1 MRVRGFLLSSIF
13 FLSFICSLQA
23 QTPEVH
29 VNPVSSN
36 EAVRRIEA
44 GQSEVTN
51 NGVFTYNYPIEIPA
65 FRGLEPKLSLNYN
78 SGRKTKTGGE
88 YQGWL
93 GHGWGLSGV
102 PVIERAGYQLGVP
115 QYLPE
120 DVYLLNG
127 EPLVKCGTEGAS
139 CKAGG
144 NWVAEV
150 ENYLKINFDAASN
163 TWQVTG
169 RDGTVTTFES
179 VGKTAGSTATAEDAK
194 DIAFNYRWLA
204 KTVTDTYGNAVSYSY
219 DCADM
224 PVCYPTA
231 VSYNGRTVQFLYE
244 TRPDYITAANG
255 HTISTT
261 TKRIKTILVKTGS
274 TASAGYA
281 LAYDQAPLSQSSR
294 LVSVQHFGSDLA
306 VDAVNTLTGT
316 ALPKTTFDYNDAIAP
331 AAKSIAGFTGVP
343 QQRRKVKITKD
354 NWPERDTYSYRT
366 YWTPTI
372 AVADVDGDGVSE
384 IVRSKFDS
392 WTDTSCAY
400 VLYHSPNR
408 DAVFAPQNVPTIR
421 CPGFLFNQSNLDGAS
436 LVNGLAVGNFAND
449 KTLRQALVL
458 SNDATP
464 PTVRW
469 QASFAQAGDS
479 FAITIKDCLA
489 AAGAANEVTDSR
501 LKTLCGNG
509 SSFAID
515 WEGDGR
521 DGLGGYSKGLGNFLG
536 DARTQRVSFGSDT
549 VKLSVNQN
557 GTSQTW
563 SIADVKC
570 SLFAF
575 KCGRTWVA
583 LDLNGDGLDDLVNV
597 YFGRIGE
604 DYSESNEYDGYVS
617 VYLFTGDRLVPW
629 REQLKIDDLEQ
640 FSTPFVS
647 DVDGDGKAELGL
659 GVTKDTRLLNYANKK
674 WFAYRMHQS
683 AAGKVFAGEYLNRS
697 TSFMAA
703 GDFNGDG
710 QTDLLAAPGTPA
722 PPPRDPLDP
731 DSSANDPPLDNSE
744 YVNTLYSSF
753 QENPY
758 TILYASASGGPANL
772 LNTVTTEQGGQLKT
786 TYRSSTAYTNKFLP
800 FVLQTVASVSALDGR
815 GQTATSAYTYANGY
829 YDPSRRRFLGFGTVT
844 KNLPKIA
851 GEAASPA
858 VRTTYVQSI
867 AAIGLPS
874 KTEYLDAGGVARR
887 TVSETYALNTAAL
900 PYSAQNTAT
909 TTTRVEGA
917 DTRTLKTT
925 RTFDGWGN
933 VTAEINHGRTD
944 KTGDEVLVATDYT
957 VNAAEYI
964 MSLPHLQRTY
974 QGVDLTGTLLK
985 QAQFFYDGLA
995 YRTAPTKGSVTTR
1008 RDYTTASAYQTSTF
1022 TYDPANGNRLTATI
1036 SGDETTSWV
1045 YDSTHSLY
1053 VVKETNPAGHV
1064 TTSVPNAACGA
1075 PASKTDPNGI
1085 VTGYSYDIFCRPI
1098 LVENKVTGSFVR
1110 TSYSAFGDPATQ
1122 RIITSTSRPN
1132 YTVTADQARYF
1143 DGLGRVWRIETAGDA
1158 SAPTSYVD
1166 TAYDVRGNKER
1177 VSLPYETGQT
1187 VYWTSTAFD
1196 WNGRPL
1202 KVTNP
1207 DGTFKSYGYFL
1218 PDVASGT
1225 GNVTLERNDVI
1236 DEEGGAILTYVSTEG
1251 QVIAVSQHTPKAAD
1265 GTVAKRRTLAATYD
1279 GLGRLT
1285 EVQDAAGSVWT
1296 YSYDL
1301 MGNRLVADDPDLGKW
1316 LYAYDDAN
1324 RLIRQTDARGK
1335 VTTITYDKLGRP
1347 VTTRAFDDLANATAG
1362 TNSTLVAQNTY
1373 DQVRT
1378 GYYNKGLLTSASNGS
1393 ASQLLDYNADS
1404 LMQKKAV
1411 TIDGVQHIEQT
1422 GYDKGRQPL
1431 WKDYGPDTEA
1441 LDVGTSTSKW
1451 IYNRKSQLITIP
1463 GYITAVEYEP
1473 DGQTSSI
1480 TYANG
1485 VKTSFAYSPT
1495 RRWLTSLVTS
1505 RDPGDG
1511 TPVITILWA
1520 NYAARDKT
1528 GRIVAINGS
1537 GTVNDWTYNYD
1548 GFGRLAGVTHAGDPE
1563 SAYSEDF
1570 TYYTNDNLISRT
1582 RLTGSFAYPAATADR
1597 PHAPLSLNGVA
1608 FSYDA
1613 NGNLLSDGARTFTY
1627 DRANRVSQVVNASG
1641 AAVTLAYGPDGARA
1655 KKSWSLGTTLYPDA
1669 NVEWDPSKQVFTR
1682 YPHMDVRVVG
1692 TAKYFLHRDHLSSV
1706 RAVTDING
1714 NIVESTRYAAFG
1726 ESANKAM
1733 TTQKNYVG
1741 ERFDPETGLMYLNAR
1756 YMDPTFGRFIS
1767 PDDWSPTLD
1776 GVGTN
1781 RYAYAANDPINK
1793 SDPNGHNAGLVYT
1806 GSYGLFPTSN
1816 IESGN
1821 VFVDNT
1827 VLGMVNQVMNIGV
1840 SAGNVAADALLGLGE
1855 SYGPYSGTVDN
1866 AAVTTPFPHDNFLA
1880 AGGKILAGAASS
1892 TKVARIERLLNNA
1905 KGTPVSQPQRHYN
1918 EYEQARNAALEWL
1931 EHRGFKAEAPT
1942 VGKFGGNKG
1951 KPIGMQTADRRV
1963 GFRVE
1968 YDQRHGA
1975 HINTYAGKEKNTFTF
1990 KGGSSLVDRI
2000 VRQFWK

>member
-1 MRVRGFLLSSIF
+1 MRVRGFLLSFIF
-13 FLSFICSLQA
+13 FLSVVFEIQA

-29 VNPVSSN
+29 VNTVSSN

-65 FRGLEPKLSLNYN
+65 FRGLEPKIGLNYN

-144 NWVAEV
+144 NWAAEV

-179 VGKTAGSTATAEDAK
+179 VGKIASSTATAEDAK

-204 KTVTDTYGNAVSYSY
+204 KTVTDTYGNAVTYSY

-231 VSYNGRTVQFLYE
+231 VSYNGRTVQFFYE

-261 TKRIKTILVKTGS
+261 TKRLKTIVVKTGAAVS
-274 TASAGYA
+274 RGYA
-281 LAYDQAPLSQSSR
+281 LAYDQAPLSQASR
-294 LVSVQHFGSDLA
+294 LVSVQHFGSDVVL
-306 VDAVNTLTGT
+306 DATHTITGGT
-316 ALPKTTFDYNDAIAP
+316 ALPKTAFDYNDATSLS
-331 AAKSIAGFTGVP
+331 AKPIDGLTGLP
-343 QQRRKVKITKD
+343 HQRRKVKIVKQQD
-354 NWPERDTYSYRT
+354 GPDDISYRT

-372 AVADVDGDGVSE
+372 AVADVDADGVSE

-400 VLYHSPNR
+400 LLYHSPNR
-408 DAVFAPQNVPTIR
+408 DAVFAAQNVPTIR

-469 QASFAQAGDS
+469 QASFAQSGDS
-479 FAITIKDCLA
+479 FAITVKDCLA

-501 LKTLCGNG
+501 LKALCGNG

-521 DGLGGYSKGLGNFLG
+521 DSLASFGKGMGNFFG
-536 DARTQRVSFGSDT
+536 DARAQRFSHYSSDHDARLT
-549 VKLSVNQN
+549 LNQN
-557 GTSQTW
+557 GTSQT
-563 SIADVKC
+563 VKIGDIR
-570 SLFAF
+570 
-575 KCGRTWVA
+575 CGRVQCANNWVH
-583 LDLNGDGLDDLVNV
+583 LDLNGDGLDDVVNIF
-597 YFGRIGE
+597 FGKVNG
-604 DYSESNEYDGYVS
+604 DEYDGSVS
-617 VYLFTGDRLVPW
+617 VYLFTGDRLVTW
-629 REQLKIDDLEQ
+629 KDEQGVDDLEQ

-674 WFAYRMHQS
+674 WFTYRLHQS
-683 AAGKVFAGEYLNRS
+683 AEGKVFAGQYLGRA

-744 YVNTLYSSF
+744 YINTLYSSF

-786 TYRSSTAYTNKFLP
+786 SYRPSTAYTNKFLP

-974 QGVDLTGTLLK
+974 DGVDLTGTLLK
-985 QAQFFYDGLA
+985 QTQFFYDGLA
-995 YRTAPTKGSVTTR
+995 YRTAPTKGSVTSR

-1036 SGDETTSWV
+1036 SGDETTTWV
-1045 YDSTHSLY
+1045 YDSTYSLY
-1053 VVKETNPAGHV
+1053 VVRETNPAGHV

-1075 PASKTDPNGI
+1075 PASQTDPNGV
-1085 VTGYSYDIFCRPI
+1085 VTGYSYDVFCRPI

-1110 TSYSAFGDPATQ
+1110 TSYTAFGDPVNQ

-1132 YTVTADQARYF
+1132 YTVTADQAQYF
-1143 DGLGRVWRIETAGDA
+1143 DGLGRVRRVETAGDA
-1158 SAPTSYVD
+1158 SSPTSYVD
-1166 TAYDVRGNKER
+1166 TAYDVRSNKEK

-1187 VYWTSTAFD
+1187 VYWTTTAFD
-1196 WNGRPL
+1196 WNNRPL

-1207 DGTFKSYGYFL
+1207 DGTFRSYGYFL

-1225 GNVTLERNDVI
+1225 ANVTLERNDVI

-1251 QVIAVSQHTPKAAD
+1251 QVVAVSQHTPKAAD

-1285 EVQDAAGSVWT
+1285 EVQDAAGSIWT

-1316 LYAYDDAN
+1316 LYVYDDAN
-1324 RLIRQTDARGK
+1324 RLTRQTDARGK

-1347 VTTRAFDDLANATAG
+1347 VATRAFDDLANATAG
-1362 TNSTLVAQNTY
+1362 TNSTLVAQNSY

-1378 GYYNKGLLTSASNGS
+1378 GYYNKGQLTSAANGS
-1393 ASQLLDYNADS
+1393 ASQLLDYNADG
-1404 LMQKKAV
+1404 LLQKKVV
-1411 TIDGVQHIEQT
+1411 TIDGVQHVDQT

-1431 WKDYGPDTEA
+1431 WKDYGPDTEG
-1441 LDVGTSTSKW
+1441 LDVGTSASKW
-1451 IYNRKSQLITIP
+1451 NYNRKSQLIAIP

-1480 TYANG
+1480 TYVNG
-1485 VKTSFAYSPT
+1485 VKTTFAYSPT
-1495 RRWLTSLVTS
+1495 RRWLTGINTQ

-1511 TPVITILWA
+1511 TPIVTIVDGS
-1520 NYAARDKT
+1520 YGRDKT
-1528 GRIVAINGS
+1528 GRITSINAS
-1537 GTVNDWTYNYD
+1537 GTVNDWTYEYD
-1548 GFGRLAGVTHAGDPE
+1548 GFGRLIGATHAGNSE

-1570 TYYTNDNLISRT
+1570 TYYTNDNLRART
-1582 RLTGSFAYPAATADR
+1582 RLIGSFAYPAATADR

-1627 DRANRVSQVVNASG
+1627 DRANRVSEVVIANG
-1641 AAVTLAYGPDGARA
+1641 ATVTLGYGPDGARA
-1655 KKSWSLGTTLYPDA
+1655 KKSWPLGTTLYPDA
-1669 NVEWDPSKQVFTR
+1669 NTEWDPAKQTFTR

-1706 RAVTDING
+1706 RAITDSAG

-1733 TTQKNYVG
+1733 TTQKNYTG

-1756 YMDPTFGRFIS
+1756 YMDPIFGRFIS
-1767 PDDWSPTLD
+1767 PDDWNPTLM

-1781 RYAYAANDPINK
+1781 RYAYAANDPINR
-1793 SDPNGHNAGLVYT
+1793 SDPNGHVWSGLETKSDQRSDRSEMKDDQRSEAPQENKGKSFEPRREENTKEGEFDLAQNFGSQYPPSKQDLENAGIT
-1806 GSYGLFPTSN
+1806 SGSLIQRMEQFRR
-1816 IESGN
+1816 
-1821 VFVDNT
+1821 F
-1827 VLGMVNQVMNIGV
+1827 
-1840 SAGNVAADALLGLGE
+1840 
-1855 SYGPYSGTVDN
+1855 N
-1866 AAVTTPFPHDNFLA
+1866 AA
-1880 AGGKILAGAASS
+1880 
-1892 TKVARIERLLNNA
+1892 
-1905 KGTPVSQPQRHYN
+1905 
-1918 EYEQARNAALEWL
+1918 
-1931 EHRGFKAEAPT
+1931 T
-1942 VGKFGGNKG
+1942 VRRQTSLFGNIKKQLHFGGNRTVRGTHTVDDVMAVAKEF
-1951 KPIGMQTADRRV
+1951 IGA
-1963 GFRVE
+1963 
-1968 YDQRHGA
+1968 GA
-1975 HINTYAGKEKNTFTF
+1975 HIEVT
-1990 KGGSSLVDRI
+1990 KGGTVLMRSQDGLRMFRGPSAKSTRTPHGEFRAPTGVQANFQAKTRSDQDYNRNVHVNI
-2000 VRQFWK
+2000 QWK